1 MPFVLPDGSEIE
13 TFNWLLL
20 RHREVYG
27 VLRDHET
34 FSSEP
39 PQVPGLSVP
48 RLPLVQDD
56 PPRHSVLRRLVSKA
70 FTARRIAQLEP
81 WIRQNAEELLEAMV
95 GGEAEVMDGLA
106 VPLPVRVIARLL
118 GIPGEDY
125 VAFKRWSDTFLSI
138 NTRDLEPGSRARNAM
153 EMAAYFGRVVAERR
167 VQGAEDLITA
177 LVEAE
182 LDGERLPEVEV
193 LGFCVLLLIA
203 GNETTTN
210 LIGNMLNLLATR
222 PELWRRVREDRALVE
237 PTIEEVLRYESPVQ
251 TLFRFVRRNTEIGG
265 REIFQHTT
273 VALGFGAANRDPA
286 VFAEAEQF
294 NIGRDWSSH
303 VAFGGG
309 IHYCLGA
316 PLARVEASVVLNAML
331 DRYGTIAPGSR
342 PGTRQTATNLVFGF
356 SQLPLRLARS

>member
-1 MPFVLPDGSEIE
+1 
-13 TFNWLLL
+13 
-20 RHREVYG
+20 
-27 VLRDHET
+27 LRDHET

-39 PQVPGLSVP
+39 PQIPGMSVP

-56 PPRHSVLRRLVSKA
+56 PPRHSLLRRLVSKA

-81 WIRQNAEELLEAMV
+81 WIRQNAQELLEVM
-95 GGEAEVMDGLA
+95 GEGEAEVMGGLA
-106 VPLPVRVIARLL
+106 VPLPVRVIARLM
-118 GIPGEDY
+118 GIPGEEY
-125 VAFKRWSDTFLSI
+125 VAFKRWSDTFLSM
-138 NTRDLEPGSRARNAM
+138 NTRDLEPDIRARNVM
-153 EMAAYFGRVVAERR
+153 EMAEYFGRVVADRR

-182 LDGERLPEVEV
+182 LDGERLPEAEV

-210 LIGNMLNLLATR
+210 LIGNMLNLLAAR
-222 PELWRRVREDRALVE
+222 PELWRRVREDRSLVE
-237 PTIEEVLRYESPVQ
+237 PTIEEALRYESPVQ

-265 REIFQHTT
+265 REILQHTT

-294 NIGRDWSSH
+294 NIQRDWSSH

-316 PLARVEASVVLNAML
+316 PLARVEATVALNVML
-331 DRYGTIAPGSR
+331 DRYQTIAPGSR
-342 PGTRQTATNLVFGF
+342 PGTRQNATNLVFGYT
-356 SQLPLRLARS
+356 QLALRVVCG